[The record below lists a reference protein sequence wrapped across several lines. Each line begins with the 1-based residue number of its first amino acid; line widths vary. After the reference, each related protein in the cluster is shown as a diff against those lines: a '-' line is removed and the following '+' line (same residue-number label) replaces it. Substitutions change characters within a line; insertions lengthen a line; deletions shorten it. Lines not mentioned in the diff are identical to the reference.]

1 MQRLALVLLA
11 ILIPVQIAWASAH
24 SVRGHSADGAGYH
37 VHEHDH
43 GAGVEHDHGDAAASG
58 DAGASIPA
66 EDEHSAHYHP
76 VFTVVIAL
84 PASQPERILAF
95 AAALPPLDTF
105 ASHTPAL
112 FDRPPAAL
120 A

>member
-1 MQRLALVLLA
+1 VQRLTLLLLA
-11 ILIPVQIAWASAH
+11 ILIPVQLAWASAH
-24 SVRGHSADGAGYH
+24 SVRGHSVDGAGYH
-37 VHEHDH
+37 VHE
-43 GAGVEHDHGDAAASG
+43 
-58 DAGASIPA
+58 DAGSSTPA

-76 VFTVVIAL
+76 VLTFVIAL